1 MHINLKHTF
10 HYFYSTDATIYK
22 LNLYIFFLNKIYIKI
37 LSSFKSKP
45 PNVCNFSTNT
55 LSSFGPH
62 ALLSLVMNAL
72 CGCCHYWLCVVVV
85 ITGYAI
91 YTRYFTLMR
100 WCCTYLLPC

>member
-100 WCCTYLLPC
+100 